1 MGLRPYAPIC
11 CDQQFHYGAT
21 PLCPTTNKKAQAPAR
36 ASLVTVP
43 SRGYHFLQEG
53 RQGLPTDWGLPTI
66 VLPPIVLPGRLLV
79 DPYLLLWRVSPQRPR
94 RLERPSSFE
103 RSRSWRTPFSIFLSS
118 VPSVIGDKC
127 VWVQYTY
134 AVTCFHKSGE
144 HPTQRRSR
152 HHTILVI
159 ICREVSQLRYD
170 RSVPALE
177 EQAT

>member
-1 MGLRPYAPIC
+1 MGLRPYTPSPPPVWPAAKLMYTGVGAGAPSRGLRRSTC
-11 CDQQFHYGAT
+11 CYQQFHYGAT

-66 VLPPIVLPGRLLV
+66 VLLPIVLPGRLLV
-79 DPYLLLWRVSPQRPR
+79 DPYLQLWRVSPQRPR

-103 RSRSWRTPFSIFLSS
+103 RSRPWRTPFSIFLSS

-134 AVTCFHKSGE
+134 AVTCFHKSG
-144 HPTQRRSR
+144 
-152 HHTILVI
+152 
-159 ICREVSQLRYD
+159 
-170 RSVPALE
+170 
-177 EQAT
+177 